1 MLHNARIPIVGFAAW
16 SGTGKTTLLTRIVP
30 LLRDAGLRV
39 GVVKHA
45 HHNFEIDREGK
56 DSYQLRMAG
65 ASQMMIASSKRWA
78 LMVERE
84 VESEVSLDDVLL
96 DVEQG
101 DLDVIL
107 VEGFKSESF
116 AKIELRRTARKAP
129 RIEDPNIIAI
139 ASDTPEDEDTH
150 LPVLDLNSPD
160 AIAQFIV
167 EKIVAAHEH
176 SGAGNETVA
185 NV

>member
-1 MLHNARIPIVGFAAW
+1 MLHNAHIPIVGFAAW

-30 LLRDAGLRV
+30 RLRGAGLRV

-56 DSYQLRMAG
+56 DSYELRMAG
-65 ASQMMIASSKRWA
+65 ASRMMIASSKRWA

-84 VESEVSLDDVLL
+84 IESEVSLDDVLL
-96 DVEQG
+96 DVDQRAL
-101 DLDVIL
+101 DLIL

-116 AKIELRRTARKAP
+116 AKIELRRNARKAP
-129 RIEDPNIIAI
+129 RIQDPNIIAI
-139 ASDTPEDEDTH
+139 ASDTPEREDSH

-167 EKIVAAHEH
+167 EQIVAAHADSH
-176 SGAGNETVA
+176 VETRTVTKL
-185 NV
+185 